1 MKRILFFFAL
11 VMFAATSYGQ
21 GKITFKT
28 EAHDFGKVEEG
39 GPVSFDYVF
48 TNTGNVP
55 VVISNVQPSCGC
67 TTPNWTREP
76 VMPGKTGIVT
86 ASFGTAGRTLLAIS
100 TCTRCRSLRISDV
113 TFVTTNRRASAVR
126 LAVTVCARQVLS
138 ALIWWPKGAQS
149 ALPSSGRFGAYSPP
163 WPSRSRQKRFS
174 RSLTL

>member
-86 ASFGTAGRTLLAIS
+86 ASFGTAGRTGVNNK
-100 TCTRCRSLRISDV
+100 TV
-113 TFVTTNRRASAVR
+113 TVVSNSETPSITLSFKVEVTPKPVAPAVESKPAPATAVTTTPAPVVAP
-126 LAVTVCARQVLS
+126 AATVTPA
-138 ALIWWPKGAQS
+138 PKKKG
-149 ALPSSGRFGAYSPP
+149 G
-163 WPSRSRQKRFS
+163 K
-174 RSLTL
+174 

>member
-39 GPVSFDYVF
+39 GPVSYDYVF

-86 ASFGTAGRTLLAIS
+86 ASFGTAGRTGVNNK
-100 TCTRCRSLRISDV
+100 TV
-113 TFVTTNRRASAVR
+113 TVVSNSETPSITLSFKVEVTPKPAAPAVEAKPAPATAVTTIPAPVVAP
-126 LAVTVCARQVLS
+126 AATVTPA
-138 ALIWWPKGAQS
+138 PKKKG
-149 ALPSSGRFGAYSPP
+149 G
-163 WPSRSRQKRFS
+163 K
-174 RSLTL
+174 

>member
-1 MKRILFFFAL
+1 MKKILFFFAF

-21 GKITFKT
+21 GKISFKA

-39 GPVSFDYVF
+39 GAISHDYVF

-86 ASFGTAGRTLLAIS
+86 ASFGTQGRVGQQNKT
-100 TCTRCRSLRISDV
+100 
-113 TFVTTNRRASAVR
+113 
-126 LAVTVCARQVLS
+126 VTVVSNSETPSITLS
-138 ALIWWPKGAQS
+138 FHVEVTPKAAAPAATPAPAPATVAAPAPAPAAVVPAAATPAPKKKG
-149 ALPSSGRFGAYSPP
+149 G
-163 WPSRSRQKRFS
+163 K
-174 RSLTL
+174 